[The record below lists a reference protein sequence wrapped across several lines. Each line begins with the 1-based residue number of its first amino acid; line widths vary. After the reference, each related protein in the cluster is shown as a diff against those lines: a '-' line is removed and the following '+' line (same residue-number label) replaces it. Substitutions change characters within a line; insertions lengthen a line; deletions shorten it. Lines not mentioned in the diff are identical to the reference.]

1 MRDSFVLFT
10 EYAEHMELLSMEQ
23 RGVLFTAIMAYEMGA
38 DLPEMDDCVKMA
50 FSFIRANLDRTNQK
64 YEDTK
69 KKRSAAGL
77 ASAEAK
83 RNKREQTATNI
94 NKRQQTATKSTVNVN
109 VNVNDNVKK
118 EKVNQKEKLSP
129 AVREELEQFIEH
141 RKKIKKP
148 MTDHAVEL
156 LINKLNTLA
165 DSDDERIQMLREAI
179 EKGWQTV
186 YKHGRGKPPN
196 KFNRFEQRAYGDD
209 LENELLFGG

>member
-1 MRDSFVLFT
+1 MIGGFVFYGSF
-10 EYAEHMELLSMEQ
+10 YDALS
-23 RGVLFTAIMAYEMGA
+23 
-38 DLPEMDDCVKMA
+38 DLPDDLRLEAYDAICKYALLGEIPDCSGTVSAVFKLVRPQ
-50 FSFIRANLDRTNQK
+50 IDANR
-64 YEDTK
+64 
-69 KKRSAAGL
+69 KRREAGRKGGEANAKQTVSKPQANGSKGEAN
-77 ASAEAK
+77 ASTIEA
-83 RNKREQTATNI
+83 
-94 NKRQQTATKSTVNVN
+94 
-109 VNVNDNVKK
+109 K
-118 EKVNQKEKLSP
+118 EKVKVKEKVKEKEKEIKEKERLTP
-129 AVREELEQFIEH
+129 EVRKELDEFIEH

-186 YKHGRGKPPN
+186 YKHDRGKPPN